1 MTPTENL
8 AKRLVAL
15 RKKKGYSQEKLA
27 ELTNLNLR
35 TIQRLEKGETEP
47 RGDTLSKLANAFE
60 VPLED
65 LTDSILKEDDGFL
78 QGLNLSGLLFLIFP
92 ILGVLI
98 SLIFWLQK
106 RKRIRDVDQLGM
118 KLINYQITLT
128 IILFLGFIFH
138 VVNLALTFDRIA
150 EANDIS
156 PSLMVDQIKYGTG
169 LIFILLIVLNGY
181 NFIQVII
188 NAFRISNDKP
198 AKYFPAIPFLR
209 N

>member
-1 MTPTENL
+1 MTPSENV
-8 AKRLVAL
+8 AKRLLAL

-35 TIQRLEKGETEP
+35 TIQRLEKVETEP
-47 RGDTLSKLANAFE
+47 RGDTLSKLADAFE

-65 LTDSILKEDDGFL
+65 LTDVRLKEDDGFL

-156 PSLMVDQIKYGTG
+156 PSLMVDQIKYGTW
-169 LIFILLIVLNGY
+169 LFFILLIVLNGY
-181 NFIQVII
+181 NFIQIII

-198 AKYFPAIPFLR
+198 VRYVPAIPLLR